1 MNKKHPALLC
11 TKTGLKSTS
20 LKAIAQGLSTYFKR
34 KVWRTTKTNPKRTQY
49 KYGQSVDKL
58 TQYQWFQDNE
68 IPALEF
74 TTSEEQAQQWISE
87 GSIVFGRTV
96 LKGSCGKG
104 IEIFYPAG
112 QHPDDDGD
120 MDKEDLVFKCPVYTR
135 YKKKKREFRVHVF
148 KDQVVAVTEKKRRKE
163 FDGER
168 DTKIRN
174 LANGYVFVQTVMD
187 EPEGLRDLALRAARV
202 SSSDFRGVDVGYN
215 KLKDELFII
224 EVNSAPG
231 IQGTNLNK
239 YLEAIINHA

>member
-11 TKTGLKSTS
+11 TKTGLKSAS

-58 TQYQWFQDNE
+58 TQYQWFKDNE
-68 IPALEF
+68 IPCLEF
-74 TTSEEQAQQWISE
+74 TTTVAQASAWVSD
-87 GSIVFGRTV
+87 GFTVFGRKY
-96 LKGSCGKG
+96 LNASCGKG
-104 IEIFYPAG
+104 IVVIEKDA
-112 QHPDDDGD
+112 DGGYQ
-120 MDKEDLVFKCPVYTR
+120 VPGCPVYTL

-174 LANGYVFVQTVMD
+174 LANGYVFVQTVVD

>member
-1 MNKKHPALLC
+1 MNKMKKPALLT
-11 TKTGLKSTS
+11 TKSGLKSVS
-20 LKAIAQGLSTYFKR
+20 LKAIALGLSTHFKR
-34 KVWRTTKTNPKRTQY
+34 KVWRTTKPSLKRQQF

-74 TTSEEQAQQWISE
+74 TNHDLTAAAWVEE
-87 GSIVFGRTV
+87 GSTIFGRKY
-96 LKGSCGKG
+96 LNASCGKG
-104 IEIFYPAG
+104 IVVMET
-112 QHPDDDGD
+112 
-120 MDKEDLVFKCPVYTR
+120 MEDFQECPVYTR

-163 FDGER
+163 FNGER

-174 LANGYVFVQTVMD
+174 LANGYVFVQQVQD
-187 EPEGLRDLALRAARV
+187 EPDGLRELALRAARV
-202 SSSDFRGVDVGYN
+202 STSDFRGVDVGYN
-215 KLKDELFII
+215 KLKDELFVI

-239 YLEAIINHA
+239 YLEAIISHA

>member
-1 MNKKHPALLC
+1 MKKPALLT
-11 TKTGLKSTS
+11 TKSGLKSVS
-20 LKAIAQGLSTYFKR
+20 LKAIALGLSTHFKR
-34 KVWRTTKTNPKRTQY
+34 KVWRTTKPSLKRQQF

-74 TTSEEQAQQWISE
+74 TNHDLTAAAWVEE
-87 GSIVFGRTV
+87 GSTIFGRKY
-96 LKGSCGKG
+96 LNASCGKG
-104 IEIFYPAG
+104 IVVIE
-112 QHPDDDGD
+112 
-120 MDKEDLVFKCPVYTR
+120 KLEDFVPCPVYTK

-174 LANGYVFVQTVMD
+174 LANGYVFVQQVQD
-187 EPEGLRDLALRAARV
+187 EPDGLRELALRAARV
-202 SSSDFRGVDVGYN
+202 STSDFRGVDVGYN
-215 KLKDELFII
+215 KLKDELFVI

-239 YLEAIINHA
+239 YLEAIISHA